1 MKKRPEPSLR
11 TRALQYLARREYS
24 RAELAARLR
33 PYAQVEDEFEQLQP
47 NGRGTSHARSPHPN
61 PLPEG
66 EGTNESL
73 REFHV
78 DDLEGLLDDLTE
90 RGWLSDERAA
100 TQLLHARRPRF
111 GIQRITHEMRQK
123 GISDELIEQ
132 ALPSLK
138 ETELESACGV
148 WQRKFGTLPQDAK
161 ERARQMR
168 FMQSRGFSLDV
179 IFKVL
184 RHDETAEGE

>member
-1 MKKRPEPSLR
+1 
-11 TRALQYLARREYS
+11 LQYLARREYS

-33 PYAQVEDEFEQLQP
+33 PYAQLEDEFEQLQP
-47 NGRGTSHARSPHPN
+47 
-61 PLPEG
+61 
-66 EGTNESL
+66 
-73 REFHV
+73 V
-78 DDLEGLLDDLTE
+78 DLDALLDDLTE

-111 GIQRITHEMRQK
+111 GTQRITHEMRQK

-132 ALPSLK
+132 VLPSLK
-138 ETELESACGV
+138 ETELESARGV
-148 WQRKFGTLPQDAK
+148 WQRKFGALPQDAK

-168 FMQSRGFSLDV
+168 FMQSRGFSMDA